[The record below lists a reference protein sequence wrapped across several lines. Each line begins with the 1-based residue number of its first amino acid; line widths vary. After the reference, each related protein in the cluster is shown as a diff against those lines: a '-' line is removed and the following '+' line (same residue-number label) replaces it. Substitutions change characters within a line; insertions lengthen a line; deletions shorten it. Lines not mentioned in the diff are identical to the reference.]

1 MLENKSLIIDFDSTF
16 IKVETI
22 DELARI
28 ILNNDSE
35 KDDKLKL
42 IEDITKSAM
51 NGDIDFPTALQN
63 RLKVLSFSKKD
74 VHNITKDVSFLVS
87 DSFQRNIEII
97 KSISEQIWIVSGGFK
112 DVIVTIVADYGFR
125 AERVLA
131 IEFIYEGEKVIGCND
146 KNPLYKDKGKIL
158 AIENNKIDG
167 LKIMVG
173 DGFTDYEVFKNGTAD
188 FFVYYCENVNREK
201 VSSLAGFKAK
211 SFEELIKIVN
221 EL

>member
-28 ILNNDSE
+28 ILKNDSE
-35 KDDKLKL
+35 KDYKLKL
-42 IEDITKSAM
+42 IEDITNSAM

-74 VHNITKDVSFLVS
+74 VQNITKDISFLVS

-112 DVIVTIVADYGFR
+112 DVIVPIVAEFGIK

-131 IEFIYEGEKVIGCND
+131 NEFIYEGDKVIGCND
-146 KNPLYKDKGKIL
+146 NNPLFKDKGKIL

-167 LKIMVG
+167 LKIMIG
-173 DGFTDYEVFKNGTAD
+173 DGFTDYEVFKNGTSD
-188 FFVYYCENVNREK
+188 YFVYYSENVNREK
-201 VSSLAGFKAK
+201 VSSLANFKAN